1 MKEQTN
7 GERFEEFMRTVEG
20 YPELEG
26 TMNLCEDII
35 EKRTG
40 KMTEEEWQAA
50 ERAQT
55 EPKDVV
61 LGYKTSL
68 DAQMLDSQLPKQEN
82 CCTPIGQIK
91 RYVDCIGCDR
101 KPNQET
107 IEEVALK
114 YLKSKGVK
122 MYPEEVHLFTAGAK
136 WQEERMYSE
145 EEVRLML
152 SESFK
157 SYQKGYYINPDDIK
171 KKFKKY

>member
-35 EKRTG
+35 EKKTG

-68 DAQMLDSQLPKQEN
+68 DAQMLDSQLPKQER
-82 CCTPIGQIK
+82 T
-91 RYVDCIGCDR
+91 
-101 KPNQET
+101 
-107 IEEVALK
+107 
-114 YLKSKGVK
+114 
-122 MYPEEVHLFTAGAK
+122 
-136 WQEERMYSE
+136 YSE
-145 EEVRLML
+145 EEVLEL
-152 SESFK
+152 LLK
-157 SYQKGYYINPDDIK
+157 SKIETSNLYYEDMKEWFEQFK
-171 KKFKKY
+171 KK